1 MIILALDL
9 STKSTGFAIGTDK
22 GEIIKSGCITA
33 AQKDVIKRIIRMRD
47 SLTKIIQQNKI
58 EQIVME
64 EVLPE
69 FNSHTS
75 KVLMWLQ
82 AAITIATYETNPNI
96 QCEYIGP
103 AEWRKTLN
111 IKQGRGIKRQNLKK
125 QDIEYVQKKYNIT
138 VNDDQADAICI
149 FDAYNNRINNEINW
163 E

>member
-9 STKSTGFAIGTDK
+9 STKSTGFAIGTDEGK
-22 GEIIKSGCITA
+22 IIKSGCITA
-33 AQKDVIKRIIRMRD
+33 SQKDVMKRIVRMRD

-82 AAITIATYETNPNI
+82 AAITIAAYETNSKI
-96 QCEYIGP
+96 KCEYISP
-103 AEWRKTLN
+103 TEWRKTLK
-111 IKQGRGIKRQNLKK
+111 IKQGRGIKRQTLKK

-149 FDAYNNRINNEINW
+149 FDAYNDSINNEINW